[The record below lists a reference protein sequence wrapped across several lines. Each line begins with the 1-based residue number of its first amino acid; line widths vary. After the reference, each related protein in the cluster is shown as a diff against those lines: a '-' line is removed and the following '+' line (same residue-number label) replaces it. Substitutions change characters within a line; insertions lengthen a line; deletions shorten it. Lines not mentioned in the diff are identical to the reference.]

1 MSYQIQRFST
11 PQAASEALARLLAE
25 RLSAG
30 GRAVLGGGNTPLAAY
45 QAFGRADILWNRVQL
60 IASDERCLSA
70 GHLERNDVQIAKAI
84 GTTVLPYTLHSFQA
98 ELGPERSAEVSE
110 GLVQSLLPF
119 DVVTLG
125 LGEDAHTASLWPH
138 VDLGSERLVL
148 PVHGAP
154 KPPPERVS
162 LSPKALSQTQL
173 VVYLVTGASKREAL
187 ARFLRGEEVPPSRI
201 RAPEVLVFADEAAY
215 PGRV

>member
-1 MSYQIQRFST
+1 MSYQVQRFST

-45 QAFGRADILWNRVQL
+45 RAFGQADILWNRLQL
-60 IASDERCLSA
+60 IASDERCLPE
-70 GHLERNDVQIAKAI
+70 GHPERNDVQIAKAI
-84 GTTVLPYTLHSFQA
+84 GTTALPYTLHSFQA

-110 GLVQSLLPF
+110 GLVESLLPF

-138 VDLGSERLVL
+138 LDLDSPRLVL

-162 LSPKALSQTQL
+162 LSPRALSQTQL
-173 VVYLVTGASKREAL
+173 VVYLVTGAGKREAL
-187 ARFLRGEEVPPSRI
+187 ARFLRGEDVPPSRV

-215 PGRV
+215 PGDV